1 MSALRSYRDLEVWRR
16 SIDLVEAIYRASSAW
31 PSDERFGLTSQIR
44 RAAVSVPSNI
54 AEGAARRGT
63 REFLQ
68 FLSIAKGSLAE
79 VETQLTLAGRLGYLP
94 AAAGEMLLGS
104 AAEIGRMLAGLTKA
118 LRTKAV
124 KASGQW
130 LVAGG
135 RWGQMR
141 SRRSRR

>member
-79 VETQLTLAGRLGYLP
+79 VETQLTLAERLGYLP
-94 AAAGEMLLGS
+94 AAAGEILLAS

-118 LRTKAV
+118 LGTKA
-124 KASGQW
+124 
-130 LVAGG
+130 
-135 RWGQMR
+135 
-141 SRRSRR
+141 